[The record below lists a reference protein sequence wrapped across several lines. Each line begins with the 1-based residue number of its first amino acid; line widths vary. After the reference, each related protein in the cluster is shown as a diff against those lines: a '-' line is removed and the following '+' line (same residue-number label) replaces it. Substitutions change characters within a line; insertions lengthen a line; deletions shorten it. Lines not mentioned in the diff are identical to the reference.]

1 MMKASSINTENLIC
15 IASIGKPR
23 GLRGEFFLNSYC
35 NPKEN
40 ILEYSN
46 FYIQNNSI
54 PNFQIEYIKRL
65 NTKFCAKVEDIND
78 INEIKK
84 FTNFKIYLN
93 KEDLPKLDKNE
104 AYWFELINMEVID
117 ISSGDFLGNVSSLN
131 NFGAQDCLE
140 INPTKLSVDNKKRLI
155 PFIKDVF
162 IQKIDKDQNIIHV
175 NWDKTF

>member
-54 PNFQIEYIKRL
+54 PNFKIEYIKRL